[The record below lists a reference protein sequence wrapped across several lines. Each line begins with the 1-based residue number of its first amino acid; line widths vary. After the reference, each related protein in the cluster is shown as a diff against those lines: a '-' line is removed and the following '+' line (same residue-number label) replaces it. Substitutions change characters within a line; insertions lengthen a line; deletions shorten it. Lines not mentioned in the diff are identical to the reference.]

1 MKKSHYFA
9 ELFESYQSEI
19 DDLRYDSEGKNVLKS
34 RLALKRSV
42 FSDLMPMIACSPEM
56 VVSAFHGSMESHN
69 PKLMQQLILGSPEG
83 ELLAW
88 AAVAPHVSFT
98 PEMAPFVQIALKAP
112 GGDEFMVIAAGLLY
126 LSTSHSAD
134 SVAQDANVAVEADAS
149 PENAEG
155 DEDEDFD
162 GDAPRGED
170 WLSDQGF
177 DRRSPE

>member
-1 MKKSHYFA
+1 MNKSHYFA

-42 FSDLMPMIACSPEM
+42 FSDLMPMIGFSPEM
-56 VVSAFHGSMESHN
+56 VISVFHGSMVAHN
-69 PKLMQQLILGSPEG
+69 PKLMQQVIQGSPEG

-88 AAVAPHVSFT
+88 QDVAPHVTFT
-98 PEMAPFVQIALKAP
+98 PEMAPLVQIALKAP

-126 LSTSHSAD
+126 LSTSHAVD
-134 SVAQDANVAVEADAS
+134 GVAQDVNVAVEADVPS
-149 PENAEG
+149 ENAEG

-162 GDAPRGED
+162 GEAPQGED